1 MIHDIANTIVSY
13 VGDMGYLGIFLLM
26 FLESTFFPFPSEI
39 IMVPAGYLAYQ
50 GEMNLYMVV
59 FVGILGSIG
68 GALLN
73 YYLAMSFGRAFIL
86 RYGKYFF
93 IKEETLN
100 KLDTFFAKHGE
111 ISTFTGRLIPGIRQL
126 ISLPAGLARMNIA
139 KFSFFTAL
147 GAGIWIIVL
156 VALGYVVGSNETL
169 ISQYLKSATFIVGKL
184 FAQEIFTVLFTSTP
198 LPSLKVTTKYLPP
211 PFDIFVFGVNVIVLA
226 LLSKVTLPSAFV

>member
-73 YYLAMSFGRAFIL
+73 YYLAISFGRAFIL

-169 ISQYLKSATFIVGKL
+169 ISQYLKSATFIALICVVLIVIFYVVRNKRRK
-184 FAQEIFTVLFTSTP
+184 EI
-198 LPSLKVTTKYLPP
+198 LK
-211 PFDIFVFGVNVIVLA
+211 D
-226 LLSKVTLPSAFV
+226 